1 MSANLANADLH
12 DLSVFDLAAKLA
24 ARDVS
29 SVEVTQ
35 HFLARVKSEQRHIA
49 HWAPQ

>member
-1 MSANLANADLH
+1 MSANHDLH

-35 HFLARVKSEQRHIA
+35 HFLA
-49 HWAPQ
+49 